1 MKKKPRKALDYPDE
15 TQGSKLAAEIRKRAN
30 GLTAKQRAEYF
41 RKGMAMIY
49 GGTGTK
55 EFSDADLAP
64 VSPAH
69 PKRLLRSAQQIL

>member
-30 GLTAKQRAEYF
+30 GLTAKQRAEFF

-49 GGTGTK
+49 GGNRTK
-55 EFSDADLAP
+55 ETS
-64 VSPAH
+64 
-69 PKRLLRSAQQIL
+69 RS